1 MNVRM
6 HYGGFGSVNE
16 DVFDYKGGLVKE
28 DMIMDPDYVTW
39 SIFDEFC
46 EQVGISGLV
55 EKIWYK
61 LRHEETGSARVI
73 YDDKDSQIR
82 QMCLE
87 GLTTGEIDIYIHQV
101 GVGEHE
107 EDDDEDHV
115 DAQGPVE
122 DKDRKAKYEVNLSH
136 RHCGCNQWD
145 ITGIPCPH
153 AITVITEHNR
163 DPDDF
168 VDKHF
173 LTSWWQDTYSD
184 NIKPVRGERMWKR
197 QGKEL
202 IHVPER
208 RKKRGRPKKY
218 ARIKEAQESST
229 NPNKVTRHGRTMT
242 CSNCKRTGHN
252 KGTCTQ
258 PAAQSYPPRK
268 RGRPRKNQNDD
279 PWSIHNA
286 PRRYR
291 AAQSQSTPNVQESQS
306 TPTDPQPST
315 APPTISRGRGR
326 GRPRGSRG
334 KGRGRGRGRESDKP
348 KPLVYFMSPYT
359 NNVFDVWRPNQ

>member
-82 QMCLE
+82 QTCLE

-122 DKDRKAKYEVNLSH
+122 DKGEDPIEEVN
-136 RHCGCNQWD
+136 
-145 ITGIPCPH
+145 
-153 AITVITEHNR
+153 
-163 DPDDF
+163 DD
-168 VDKHF
+168 
-173 LTSWWQDTYSD
+173 
-184 NIKPVRGERMWKR
+184 VRICMMIE
-197 QGKEL
+197 E
-202 IHVPER
+202 E
-208 RKKRGRPKKY
+208 
-218 ARIKEAQESST
+218 
-229 NPNKVTRHGRTMT
+229 
-242 CSNCKRTGHN
+242 
-252 KGTCTQ
+252 
-258 PAAQSYPPRK
+258 
-268 RGRPRKNQNDD
+268 
-279 PWSIHNA
+279 
-286 PRRYR
+286 
-291 AAQSQSTPNVQESQS
+291 
-306 TPTDPQPST
+306 
-315 APPTISRGRGR
+315 
-326 GRPRGSRG
+326 
-334 KGRGRGRGRESDKP
+334 
-348 KPLVYFMSPYT
+348 
-359 NNVFDVWRPNQ
+359 